1 MLFLLT
7 LLLSLVLV
15 IPGMSAQTLGVVLV
29 AIAIGSGT
37 ILTLIGRGGQD
48 AARGRDATRD
58 RGSASDQGGNTLP
71 DADGTGAAER
81 LARLLDTVSPNLF
94 TMLLI
99 VVAGCLQI
107 AGDNGL
113 YWLAAAEVL
122 ALTGG
127 VVNAWLFLTR

>member
-29 AIAIGSGT
+29 AIAIRSGT
-37 ILTLIGRGGQD
+37 ILTLIGRGQD

-58 RGSASDQGGNTLP
+58 HGTASDQGGNTPP
-71 DADGTGAAER
+71 DADGTWER

-127 VVNAWLFLTR
+127 VVNAWLFLTG